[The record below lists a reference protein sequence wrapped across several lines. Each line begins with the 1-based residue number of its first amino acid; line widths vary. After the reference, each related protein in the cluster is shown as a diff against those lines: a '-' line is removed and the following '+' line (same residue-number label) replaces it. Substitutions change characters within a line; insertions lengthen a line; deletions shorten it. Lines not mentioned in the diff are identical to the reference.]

1 MDLFTFFF
9 VHGLLLLLSRRAACA
24 CGPSDREHIAL
35 AFRSVSGF
43 KLPPPPPAADD
54 PGCFL
59 RLPSRNLSG
68 TVSWMYLRNVTALR
82 ALDLSGNALHGS
94 VPGGFWSAPA
104 LLEVNL
110 AANRLGGALRAA
122 GLAALSRLEIL
133 DLSHNG
139 LGLVP
144 LGLDKLRMLRHLDMS
159 YNSMRGKF
167 GKSAFLKAGSLR
179 FGSPAHVARSSS
191 PTTLAS
197 HKDTKLKG
205 RRRKRKRRKDEGK
218 LEEKEAVAVA
228 APPQEVR
235 WVVEAKWS
243 APVVL
248 FEKPLMET
256 TFGDLVKATSGFG
269 KESQLA
275 EGGRSG
281 PAYRAVLDGDMHVVV
296 RVVEA
301 AQEAE
306 ERDAVASFHELA
318 RLRHPNLLPL
328 LGYCIPGKEK
338 LALYEYMDRGD
349 LHRWL
354 HELPAGQP
362 NVGDWPTR
370 HRIALGIARALAFLH
385 QGWVGTT
392 RGVIHGHLLPTNVL
406 LGNDLEPRV
415 ADFGGAAAGN
425 AGTAEGDVWDLPF
438 FRCQYNHSL
447 ELPIITTSCNLQ
459 YWIDQQKL
467 LLRSEERTTMAKL
480 EIDRI
485 RCRASFG
492 FRYQEAYVL
501 KSPKEEREKA
511 APLSGSRGG
520 EEAPVVASER
530 GVQVFTYKQLHS
542 ATAGFGKGNVVNHGS
557 SGAVYRGVLAD
568 GREVAVKIMD
578 RPGMQG
584 AEEFKLEVELLT
596 HLRSPYL
603 LMLIGHCSDGGH
615 RILVYEFM
623 ANGGLQEHLYPR
635 GEFDTTGY
643 CGGTSKLGWQTRLRI
658 ALEAAKGL
666 EYLHEHFTP
675 PVIHRDFKTRNILL
689 DQKFHAKVS
698 DFGLAKLGPERAG
711 GHVSTHV
718 LGTQGYVAP
727 EYALTGNLTTKSDV
741 YSYGV
746 VLLELLTGR
755 VPVDMSRPPGE
766 GVLASW
772 ALPLLSDREKI
783 VQIMDPALEG
793 QYSVKD
799 AVQVAAIAAM
809 CVKAEADYRP
819 LMADVVH
826 SLLPLVRNRS
836 SAKHF
841 DAHSTKECLG
851 TLVAM
856 TVPNSIFLGLRTHLS
871 LYGAIKGRFCFV
883 FRHDKM
889 IFERRQASTSF
900 ATKAKWDEV
909 EKHIANSLNS
919 KFR

>member
-205 RRRKRKRRKDEGK
+205 RRRRKRRKDEGK

-425 AGTAEGDVWDLPF
+425 AGTAEGDGSYL
-438 FRCQYNHSL
+438 
-447 ELPIITTSCNLQ
+447 
-459 YWIDQQKL
+459 L
-467 LLRSEERTTMAKL
+467 LLRRGMEGEYRRDQSIALLIIVVVAVLSLVSLTLAFSYYCYISNKVAKHFESL
-480 EIDRI
+480 SSV
-485 RCRASFG
+485 SFVP
-492 FRYQEAYVL
+492 FSSFYFLQ
-501 KSPKEEREKA
+501 S
-511 APLSGSRGG
+511 
-520 EEAPVVASER
+520 PVVVSER

-635 GEFDTTGY
+635 GGY
-643 CGGTSKLGWQTRLRI
+643 CGGTSKLDWQTRLRI

-841 DAHSTKECLG
+841 EYL
-851 TLVAM
+851 
-856 TVPNSIFLGLRTHLS
+856 
-871 LYGAIKGRFCFV
+871 
-883 FRHDKM
+883 
-889 IFERRQASTSF
+889 
-900 ATKAKWDEV
+900 
-909 EKHIANSLNS
+909 
-919 KFR
+919 